1 MGIIFRYIRDEILN
15 FYIGITDKTIG
26 GALSIVIILAL
37 VLVLI
42 LMIKGIKDIRSMR
55 KEAEKR
61 KRRIDK
67 LWLELLKGKDQ
78 NKEHKNY

>member
-15 FYIGITDKTIG
+15 FYVGITDKTIG
-26 GALSIVIILAL
+26 GALSVFIMIAIVLGLILA
-37 VLVLI
+37 
-42 LMIKGIKDIRSMR
+42 IKAVKDIRKMH
-55 KEAEKR
+55 KESEER